1 MNLELFLKC
10 FFIGIGSIVGLYL
23 AARIISFAI
32 FKSFFQAANSEPKQL
47 KERKV

>member
-1 MNLELFLKC
+1 MNFEFLLRC
-10 FFIGIGSIVGLYL
+10 VFIGIGGIVGLYL
-23 AARIISFAI
+23 AARIISFAV